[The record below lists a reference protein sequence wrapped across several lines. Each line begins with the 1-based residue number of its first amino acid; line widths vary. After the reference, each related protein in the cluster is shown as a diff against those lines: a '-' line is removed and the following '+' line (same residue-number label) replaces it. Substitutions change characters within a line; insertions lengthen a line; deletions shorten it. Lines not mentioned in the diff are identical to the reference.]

1 MDNKDTLFN
10 KIKSAAENAENQ
22 DFPGMEKVWS
32 RIDAKLDTK
41 VEKKHNNNWKRLM
54 IAASILVVVSIG
66 YQFMKSDEIVVA
78 PQNEVVT
85 KDSIKPIIESTLE
98 NQNALVQ
105 SDEINPK
112 IKENAAEILE
122 EQIKKPNTVAVAE
135 SVEETKRSENGYLEV
150 SKDLIPESAPSKSYL
165 NPASSNNSGTW
176 MGSPK
181 FESRGV
187 ELKEAQKTYEM
198 DKIIKDAVAK
208 KELKPKKLDP
218 IVILDDKLTD
228 KKFSDL
234 PDNDVDVIVEL
245 KEPLYIINGIEY
257 TELEMFGPNP
267 TSPYSPLNKQEI
279 ESFTVLQPEKA
290 TSIYGEKGKKGVV
303 IVTTKNGKPSVKKK
317 N

>member
-32 RIDAKLDTK
+32 RIDAKLETK

-54 IAASILVVVSIG
+54 IAASILLVVSIG
-66 YQFMKSDEIVVA
+66 YQFLKSDEVVVI

-85 KDSIKPIIESTLE
+85 KDSIKPIIKSTLE

-105 SDEINPK
+105 SDELNPS

-122 EQIKKPNTVAVAE
+122 EQIKKQNIVAVAE
-135 SVEETKRSENGYLEV
+135 SVEETKRSENVYLDI
-150 SKDLIPESAPSKSYL
+150 SKDLIPESAPSKNNL
-165 NPASSNNSGTW
+165 NSASSNNSGTW

-187 ELKEAQKTYEM
+187 EYKEAQKTSEI
-198 DKIIKDAVAK
+198 DKIIKDAAAK
-208 KELKPKKLDP
+208 KELKPKKLEP
-218 IVILDDKLTD
+218 LIIVDDKLTD

-234 PDNDVDVIVEL
+234 LDDEVDVLVEL

-257 TELEMFGPNP
+257 TELEMFGPKP

>member
-66 YQFMKSDEIVVA
+66 YQFLKSDEVIVV

-85 KDSIKPIIESTLE
+85 KDSIKPIIESNLE

-105 SDEINPK
+105 GEELNPN

-135 SVEETKRSENGYLEV
+135 ASEEVKGLINNDDN
-150 SKDLIPESAPSKSYL
+150 SKPESTPSKHYL
-165 NPASSNNSGTW
+165 NSASSNNSGTW

-187 ELKEAQKTYEM
+187 EYKEAQKADDMEISN
-198 DKIIKDAVAK
+198 KNAVAK
-208 KELKPKKLDP
+208 KEQKAKKVEPLV
-218 IVILDDKLTD
+218 IVDDKITD
-228 KKFSDL
+228 KKVSDL
-234 PDNDVDVIVEL
+234 ADEDVDIIVEL

-267 TSPYSPLNKQEI
+267 TSPYAPLNKQEI

>member
-41 VEKKHNNNWKRLM
+41 VEKKHNNNWKKLM
-54 IAASILVVVSIG
+54 IAASILLVISIG
-66 YQFMKSDEIVVA
+66 YQFIKSDEVIVV

-85 KDSIKPIIESTLE
+85 KDSIKPIIENTLE

-105 SDEINPK
+105 GEELNPN

-135 SVEETKRSENGYLEV
+135 SVEETKRSENGYLELD
-150 SKDLIPESAPSKSYL
+150 KNLKPESTPSKHYL
-165 NPASSNNSGTW
+165 NSASSNNSGTW

-187 ELKEAQKTYEM
+187 EYKEAQKADEM
-198 DKIIKDAVAK
+198 EISNKNAVAK
-208 KELKPKKLDP
+208 KEQKAKKVEPLV
-218 IVILDDKLTD
+218 IVDDKITD
-228 KKFSDL
+228 KKVSDL
-234 PDNDVDVIVEL
+234 ADEDVDIIVEL

>member
-41 VEKKHNNNWKRLM
+41 VEKKHNNNWKKLM
-54 IAASILVVVSIG
+54 IAASILLFFSIG
-66 YQFMKSDEIVVA
+66 YQFIKSDEVILV

-85 KDSIKPIIESTLE
+85 KDSIKPIIENTLE

-105 SDEINPK
+105 SEELNPN
-112 IKENAAEILE
+112 IKENADEILE
-122 EQIKKPNTVAVAE
+122 EQIKKTNTVAVAE
-135 SVEETKRSENGYLEV
+135 SVEETKRSDNGYLEL
-150 SKDLIPESAPSKSYL
+150 SNDLIPESTPSKHYL
-165 NPASSNNSGTW
+165 NSASSNNSGTW

-187 ELKEAQKTYEM
+187 EYKEAQKADEM
-198 DKIIKDAVAK
+198 EISNKNAVAK
-208 KELKPKKLDP
+208 KEQKAKKVEPLV
-218 IVILDDKLTD
+218 IVDDKITD
-228 KKFSDL
+228 KKVSDL
-234 PDNDVDVIVEL
+234 VDEDVDILVEL

-303 IVTTKNGKPSVKKK
+303 IVTTKNGKPAPKKQ
-317 N
+317 

>member
-41 VEKKHNNNWKRLM
+41 VEKKHNNNWKKLM
-54 IAASILVVVSIG
+54 IAASILLVISIG
-66 YQFMKSDEIVVA
+66 YQFIKSDEVIVT

-85 KDSIKPIIESTLE
+85 KDSLKPIIESTLE

-105 SDEINPK
+105 SEELNPK
-112 IKENAAEILE
+112 IKENAAEILK

-135 SVEETKRSENGYLEV
+135 SLEETKRSENGYL
-150 SKDLIPESAPSKSYL
+150 KLNKNLIPESAPSKNYL
-165 NPASSNNSGTW
+165 NPTSSNNSGTW

-187 ELKEAQKTYEM
+187 EYKEAQKADEM
-198 DKIIKDAVAK
+198 ESFTREAAAK
-208 KELKPKKLDP
+208 KELKPKKLEP
-218 IVILDDKLTD
+218 IIIVDDKLTD

-234 PDNDVDVIVEL
+234 LDDEVDILIEL
-245 KEPLYIINGIEY
+245 PEPLYIINGIEY

>member
-1 MDNKDTLFN
+1 MDNKDSLFN

-41 VEKKHNNNWKRLM
+41 VEKKNNNNWKKLM
-54 IAASILVVVSIG
+54 IAASILLVVSIG
-66 YQFMKSDEIVVA
+66 YQFIKSDEVIVI

-85 KDSIKPIIESTLE
+85 KDSIKPIIESTLN

-105 SDEINPK
+105 SEELNPN

-135 SVEETKRSENGYLEV
+135 
-150 SKDLIPESAPSKSYL
+150 PSKGANGRIESDDNSKSEITSSKHYL
-165 NPASSNNSGTW
+165 NSASSNNSGTW
-176 MGSPK
+176 MGSQN

-187 ELKEAQKTYEM
+187 EYKEAQKSSSVR
-198 DKIIKDAVAK
+198 DAVAN
-208 KELKPKKLDP
+208 KELKAKKVEPL
-218 IVILDDKLTD
+218 VIIDDKITN
-228 KKFSDL
+228 KKVSDL
-234 PDNDVDVIVEL
+234 VDEEVDILVEL

-257 TELEMFGPNP
+257 SELEMFGPNP

-279 ESFTVLQPEKA
+279 EAFTILQPEKA

-303 IVTTKNGKPSVKKK
+303 IVTTKSGKPSVKKK
-317 N
+317 H

>member
-41 VEKKHNNNWKRLM
+41 VEKKHNNNWKKLM
-54 IAASILVVVSIG
+54 IAASILIVVSVG
-66 YQFMKSDEIVVA
+66 YQFIKSDEVIVV

-85 KDSIKPIIESTLE
+85 KDSLKPIIESTLE

-105 SDEINPK
+105 SDELNPK

-135 SVEETKRSENGYLEV
+135 
-150 SKDLIPESAPSKSYL
+150 PSKGVNGRIESDDNSKSEISSSKHYL
-165 NPASSNNSGTW
+165 NAASSNNSGTW
-176 MGSPK
+176 IGSPK

-187 ELKEAQKTYEM
+187 EYKEAQKADEM
-198 DKIIKDAVAK
+198 DIMIRDASAK
-208 KELKPKKLDP
+208 KEQKTKKLEP
-218 IVILDDKLTD
+218 LIIVDDKLTD
-228 KKFSDL
+228 KRFSDL
-234 PDNDVDVIVEL
+234 LDDEVDILVEL

-290 TSIYGEKGKKGVV
+290 ASIYGEKGKKGVV

>member
-41 VEKKHNNNWKRLM
+41 VEKKHNNNWKKLM
-54 IAASILVVVSIG
+54 IAASILLVATIG
-66 YQFMKSDEIVVA
+66 YQFIKSDEVIVI

-85 KDSIKPIIESTLE
+85 KDSLKPIIESTLE

-105 SDEINPK
+105 SEELNPN
-112 IKENAAEILE
+112 IKENAAEILK

-135 SVEETKRSENGYLEV
+135 SLEETKKSENGYLKLN
-150 SKDLIPESAPSKSYL
+150 KDLIPESAPSKNYL
-165 NPASSNNSGTW
+165 NPASSNTSGTW

-187 ELKEAQKTYEM
+187 EYKEAQKADE
-198 DKIIKDAVAK
+198 IESFVRDAAAK
-208 KELKPKKLDP
+208 KELKPKKLEP
-218 IVILDDKLTD
+218 IIIVDDKLTD

-234 PDNDVDVIVEL
+234 LDDEVDILIEL
-245 KEPLYIINGIEY
+245 PEPLYIINGIEY

>member
-41 VEKKHNNNWKRLM
+41 VEKKHNNNWKKLM
-54 IAASILVVVSIG
+54 IAASILLVISIG
-66 YQFMKSDEIVVA
+66 YQFIKSDEVIVI

-85 KDSIKPIIESTLE
+85 KDSLKPIIESTLE

-105 SDEINPK
+105 SEELNPK
-112 IKENAAEILE
+112 IKENAAEILK

-135 SVEETKRSENGYLEV
+135 SLEETKRSENGYLKLN
-150 SKDLIPESAPSKSYL
+150 KDLIPESAPSKNYL

-187 ELKEAQKTYEM
+187 EYKEAQKADEM
-198 DKIIKDAVAK
+198 ESFARDAAAK
-208 KELKPKKLDP
+208 KELKPKKLEP
-218 IVILDDKLTD
+218 IIIVDDKLTD

-234 PDNDVDVIVEL
+234 LDDEVDILIEL
-245 KEPLYIINGIEY
+245 PEPLYIINGIEY

>member
-41 VEKKHNNNWKRLM
+41 VEKKHNNNWKKLM
-54 IAASILVVVSIG
+54 IAASILLIVSIG
-66 YQFMKSDEIVVA
+66 YQFIKSDEVIVI
-78 PQNEVVT
+78 PQNQVVT
-85 KDSIKPIIESTLE
+85 KDSIKPIFENTLE

-105 SDEINPK
+105 SEELNPN

-122 EQIKKPNTVAVAE
+122 EQIKKPNTVVAAE
-135 SVEETKRSENGYLEV
+135 SVEETKRSENGYLKLN
-150 SKDLIPESAPSKSYL
+150 KDLLPESAPSKSYL
-165 NPASSNNSGTW
+165 NPASSTNSGTW

-187 ELKEAQKTYEM
+187 EYKEAQKADEM
-198 DKIIKDAVAK
+198 ESFARDAAAK
-208 KELKPKKLDP
+208 KELKPKKLEP
-218 IVILDDKLTD
+218 IVIVDDKLTD
-228 KKFSDL
+228 KKFSDIL
-234 PDNDVDVIVEL
+234 DDEVDVIVEL

>member
-41 VEKKHNNNWKRLM
+41 VEKKHNNNWKKLM
-54 IAASILVVVSIG
+54 IAASILLVATIG
-66 YQFMKSDEIVVA
+66 YQFIKSDEVIVI

-85 KDSIKPIIESTLE
+85 KDSLKPIIESTLE

-105 SDEINPK
+105 SEELNPN
-112 IKENAAEILE
+112 IKENAVEILE

-135 SVEETKRSENGYLEV
+135 SFEETKRSENGYLKLN
-150 SKDLIPESAPSKSYL
+150 KDLIPESAPSKNYL

-187 ELKEAQKTYEM
+187 EYKEAQKANEM
-198 DKIIKDAVAK
+198 ESTARDAAAK

-218 IVILDDKLTD
+218 IVIVDDKLTD
-228 KKFSDL
+228 KKISDL
-234 PDNDVDVIVEL
+234 LDDEVDILVEL

>member
-66 YQFMKSDEIVVA
+66 YQFLKSDEIIVV

-85 KDSIKPIIESTLE
+85 KDSIKPIIENTLE

-112 IKENAAEILE
+112 LKENAAEILE

-135 SVEETKRSENGYLEV
+135 SVEEAKRSENGYLEND
-150 SKDLIPESAPSKSYL
+150 SKSEITPSKHYL
-165 NPASSNNSGTW
+165 NSASSNNSGTW

-187 ELKEAQKTYEM
+187 EYKEAQKADEM
-198 DKIIKDAVAK
+198 DIMIKDAVAK
-208 KELKPKKLDP
+208 KEQKAKKVEPLV
-218 IVILDDKLTD
+218 IVDDKITN
-228 KKFSDL
+228 KKVSDL
-234 PDNDVDVIVEL
+234 VDEEVDILVEL

-303 IVTTKNGKPSVKKK
+303 IVTTKNGKPSDKKK

>member
-41 VEKKHNNNWKRLM
+41 VEKKHNNNWKKLM
-54 IAASILVVVSIG
+54 IAASILLVATIG
-66 YQFMKSDEIVVA
+66 YQFIKSDEVIVI
-78 PQNEVVT
+78 PQNEVVS
-85 KDSIKPIIESTLE
+85 KDSLKPIIEGTLE

-105 SDEINPK
+105 SEELNPN

-135 SVEETKRSENGYLEV
+135 SLEETKKSENGYLKLN
-150 SKDLIPESAPSKSYL
+150 KDLIPESAPSKNYL

-187 ELKEAQKTYEM
+187 EYKEAQKADEM
-198 DKIIKDAVAK
+198 ESFARDAAAK
-208 KELKPKKLDP
+208 KELKPKKLEP
-218 IVILDDKLTD
+218 IIIVDDKLTD

-234 PDNDVDVIVEL
+234 LDDEVDILVEL
-245 KEPLYIINGIEY
+245 PEPLYIINGIEY

>member
-41 VEKKHNNNWKRLM
+41 VEKKHNNNWKKLM
-54 IAASILVVVSIG
+54 IAASILLVISIG
-66 YQFMKSDEIVVA
+66 YQFIKSDEVIVI

-85 KDSIKPIIESTLE
+85 KDSLKPIIESTLE

-105 SDEINPK
+105 SEELNPK
-112 IKENAAEILE
+112 IKENAAEILK

-135 SVEETKRSENGYLEV
+135 SLEETKRSENGYLKLN
-150 SKDLIPESAPSKSYL
+150 KDLIPESAPSKNYL

-187 ELKEAQKTYEM
+187 EYKEAQKADEM
-198 DKIIKDAVAK
+198 ESFTREAAAK
-208 KELKPKKLDP
+208 KELKPKKLEP
-218 IVILDDKLTD
+218 IIIVDDKLTD

-234 PDNDVDVIVEL
+234 LDDEVDILIEL
-245 KEPLYIINGIEY
+245 PEPLYIINGIEY

>member
-66 YQFMKSDEIVVA
+66 YQFLKSDEVIVV

-85 KDSIKPIIESTLE
+85 KDSIKPIIENTLK

-105 SDEINPK
+105 SDELNPK

-135 SVEETKRSENGYLEV
+135 SVEEAKISENGYLENN
-150 SKDLIPESAPSKSYL
+150 SKSAITPSKHYL
-165 NPASSNNSGTW
+165 NSASSNNSGTW

-187 ELKEAQKTYEM
+187 EYKEAQKADEM
-198 DKIIKDAVAK
+198 DNMIKDAVAK
-208 KELKPKKLDP
+208 KEQKAKKVEPLV
-218 IVILDDKLTD
+218 IVDDKITN
-228 KKFSDL
+228 KKVSDL
-234 PDNDVDVIVEL
+234 VDEEVDILVEL